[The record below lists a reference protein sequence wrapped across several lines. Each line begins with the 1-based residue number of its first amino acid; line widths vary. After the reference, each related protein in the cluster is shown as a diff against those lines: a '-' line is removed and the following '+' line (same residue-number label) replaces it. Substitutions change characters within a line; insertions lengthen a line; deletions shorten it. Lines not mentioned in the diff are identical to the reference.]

1 MPQIHPDQATVNQS
15 SSFTLPIFTVPPE
28 FAPTWEHPAE
38 QLAAILGQFPRAE
51 RRVIDI
57 MRGWLTRPGAPAYLT
72 LGRKWLAREA
82 KCHKATVSSAF
93 ARARET
99 GLLDIEERWWKGGKL
114 WRQISNLIRLPLRR
128 PKPHPP
134 EVRHSSTQTRKQ
146 RKRTLNKV
154 ASGTFKDKD
163 GILAKWKSRAPAP
176 PGAESG

>member
-1 MPQIHPDQATVNQS
+1 MPNIHTVPAAVKHS
-15 SSFTLPIFTVPPE
+15 RSFTLPIFTAPPE

-57 MRGWLTRPGAPAYLT
+57 VRGWLTRPGGPAYLT

-82 KCHKATVSSAF
+82 KCCKATVSRAF

-99 GLLDIEERWWKGGKL
+99 GLLDIEERYRLSGNL

-128 PKPHPP
+128 PQRRLP
-134 EVRHSSTQTRKQ
+134 EVRKSSTQTRKQ

-154 ASGTFKDKD
+154 AYGTFEDKT
-163 GILAKWKSRAPAP
+163 GILAKWKSRGPAA

>member
-1 MPQIHPDQATVNQS
+1 MPNLHIAAAPVNQS
-15 SSFTLPIFTVPPE
+15 SSFTLPIFT
-28 FAPTWEHPAE
+28 APDLIVTSWQHPAE
-38 QLAAILGQFPRAE
+38 QLAEILGQFPRAE

-57 MRGWLTRPGAPAYLT
+57 VRGWLTRPGAPAYLT
-72 LGRKWLAREA
+72 LGRKWLARKA

-99 GLLDIEERWWKGGKL
+99 GLLDIQERWWKGGKL

-128 PKPHPP
+128 PTPRLS

-146 RKRTLNKV
+146 EKRTLNKV

-163 GILAKWKSRAPAP
+163 GILAKWKSRGPEVAD
-176 PGAESG
+176 AESG